1 MDIDNAEQIG
11 IQLWE
16 VLIHTDAPNNPYYQ
30 SLIIGSKNFFDL
42 AKWLELEIKNK
53 FPVNTDVV
61 EVSQFDEI
69 GSKIG
74 LIKISGKSFYQKE

>member
-42 AKWLELEIKNK
+42 AKWLELEIKTN
-53 FPVNTDVV
+53 FQLIQTLSRLVNLMRLDR
-61 EVSQFDEI
+61 
-69 GSKIG
+69 K
-74 LIKISGKSFYQKE
+74 